1 MKKFVLLLFLTFMC
15 TGCFDYQELGE
26 LGIISAMSIMK
37 NDDGFRVDIQLINII
52 EGGDHGVVESPVT
65 VISGEGPTVFDA
77 VRSMNLR
84 ISKSFFPANMA
95 YLIVDKSVL
104 QENDLG
110 EVMDFFARHTKLSLN
125 FLVITTTDSDP
136 GEVMAS
142 LSEFNINAATNM
154 AEVIRLSEKRYGASY
169 SLTFLEYLKDYF
181 EPGIVPVYPNVYMH
195 GEPDVSE
202 DIDDLKKTETE
213 SYIELK
219 DLVTFDK
226 DGNVIHLGVDESMG
240 YNFLKNHVTNATIT
254 SSCGD
259 EYFTVETLSSKFK
272 FEDDLKN
279 NRIKIIGDID
289 GEISFYGCKD
299 DLNKSEVLKKI
310 TKSFEDKVKEDVLS
324 TINLAKQNKVDFVGV
339 GNFVY
344 KNNYKYFDFEN
355 DDWNVNGLSKIDFDV
370 SIDANLY
377 KQGNLKGDI

>member
-1 MKKFVLLLFLTFMC
+1 MKKIITIIIMCFMC
-15 TGCFDYQELGE
+15 TGCFDYEELGE
-26 LGIISAMSIMK
+26 LGIISAMSIVKEEDM
-37 NDDGFRVDIQLINII
+37 FHVDIQLINII
-52 EGGDHGVVESPVT
+52 ESGDHGVVESPIT
-65 VISGEGPTVFDA
+65 IISGEGETVFDA

-84 ISKSFFPANMA
+84 TSKSFFPADMA

-104 QENDLG
+104 EENSLR

-125 FLVITTTDSDP
+125 FLVITSTDSDP
-136 GEVMAS
+136 GDVMAS

-154 AEVIRLSEKRYGASY
+154 SEVIRLSEKRYGASY

-195 GEPDVSE
+195 GEAEISE
-202 DIDDLKKTETE
+202 DIEDLKKTETE

-226 DGNVIHLGVDESMG
+226 DGNEIHLGTDESMG
-240 YNFLKNHVTNATIT
+240 YNFLKNHITNATVT
-254 SSCGD
+254 STCGE

-279 NRIKIIGDID
+279 NKIKVMGDID
-289 GEISFYGCKD
+289 GEISFYGCKE
-299 DLNKSEVLKKI
+299 DLNKSEVLKKV
-310 TKSFEDKVKEDVLS
+310 TKSFEDKVKSDVLS
-324 TINLAKQNKVDFVGV
+324 TLNLAKENKLDFVGV
-339 GNFVY
+339 GNFIY
-344 KNNYKYFDFEN
+344 KNNNKYFDFDN
-355 DDWNVNGLSKIDFDV
+355 DDWNTLGLPNIDFEV
-370 SIDANLY
+370 EIDANLY

>member
-1 MKKFVLLLFLTFMC
+1 MKKIILLVFMCFVC

-26 LGIISAMSIMK
+26 LGIISAMSIVK
-37 NDDGFRVDIQLINII
+37 NEDNFRVDIQLINII
-52 EGGDHGVVESPVT
+52 ESGDHGVVESPVT
-65 VISGEGPTVFDA
+65 VVSGEGPTVFDA

-104 QENDLG
+104 EENDLR

-136 GEVMAS
+136 SDVMAS

-181 EPGIVPVYPNVYMH
+181 EPGITPVYPNIYMH
-195 GEPDVSE
+195 GDAEISE

-226 DGNVIHLGVDESMG
+226 QGNAIHLGVDESMG
-240 YNFLKNHVTNATIT
+240 YNFLKNHVTNATVT
-254 SSCGD
+254 STCGD

-279 NRIKIIGDID
+279 NKIKVIADID
-289 GEISFYGCKD
+289 GEISFYGCKE
-299 DLNKSEVLKKI
+299 DLNESKVLKDV
-310 TKSFEDKVKEDVLS
+310 TTSFENKVKENVLS
-324 TINLAKQNKVDFVGV
+324 TLNLAKQSQVDFVGV
-339 GNFVY
+339 GNFIY
-344 KNNYKYFDFEN
+344 KNNTKYFDFDKN
-355 DDWNVNGLSKIDFDV
+355 DWDKEGLSKIDFD
-370 SIDANLY
+370 IEINANLY

>member
-52 EGGDHGVVESPVT
+52 ESGDHGVVESPVT
-65 VISGEGPTVFDA
+65 VVSGEGPTVFDA

-259 EYFTVETLSSKFK
+259 EYFTVETLSCKFK

>member
-1 MKKFVLLLFLTFMC
+1 MKKIITIIIMCFIC

-26 LGIISAMSIMK
+26 LGIISAMSIVK
-37 NDDGFRVDIQLINII
+37 NEDNFHVDIQLINII
-52 EGGDHGVVESPVT
+52 ESGDHGVVESPIT
-65 VISGEGPTVFDA
+65 VISGEGETVFEA

-84 ISKSFFPANMA
+84 TSKSFFPANMA

-104 QENDLG
+104 EENDLR

-125 FLVITTTDSDP
+125 FLVITSTDSDP
-136 GEVMAS
+136 GDVMAS

-154 AEVIRLSEKRYGASY
+154 SEVIRLSEKRYGASY

-195 GEPDVSE
+195 GDASISE

-226 DGNVIHLGVDESMG
+226 DGNEIHLGTDESMG
-240 YNFLKNHVTNATIT
+240 YNFLKNHVTNATVT
-254 SSCGD
+254 NSCGD

-272 FEDDLKN
+272 FESDLKHN
-279 NRIKIIGDID
+279 KIKVIGDID
-289 GEISFYGCKD
+289 GEISFYGCKE
-299 DLNKSEVLKKI
+299 DLNKSEVLKNV
-310 TKSFEDKVKEDVLS
+310 TDSFEEKIKDNVLS
-324 TINLAKQNKVDFVGV
+324 TLNLAKENKLDFIGV
-339 GNFVY
+339 GNFIY
-344 KNNYKYFDFEN
+344 KNDTNYFDFDK
-355 DDWNVNGLSKIDFDV
+355 DDWNTLGLPNIDFEV
-370 SIDANLY
+370 EIDANLY

>member
-1 MKKFVLLLFLTFMC
+1 MKKIITIIIMCFIC

-26 LGIISAMSIMK
+26 LGIISAMSIVK
-37 NDDGFRVDIQLINII
+37 NEDNFHVDIQLINII
-52 EGGDHGVVESPVT
+52 ESGDHGVVESPIT
-65 VISGEGPTVFDA
+65 VISGEGETVFEA

-84 ISKSFFPANMA
+84 TSKSFFPANMA

-104 QENDLG
+104 EENDLR

-125 FLVITTTDSDP
+125 FLVITSTDSDP
-136 GEVMAS
+136 GDVMAS

-154 AEVIRLSEKRYGASY
+154 SEVIRLSEKRYGASY

-195 GEPDVSE
+195 GDASISE

-226 DGNVIHLGVDESMG
+226 DGNEIHLGTDESMG
-240 YNFLKNHVTNATIT
+240 YNFLKNHVTNATVT
-254 SSCGD
+254 NSCGD

-272 FEDDLKN
+272 FESDLKQN
-279 NRIKIIGDID
+279 KIKVIGDID
-289 GEISFYGCKD
+289 GEISFYGCKE
-299 DLNKSEVLKKI
+299 DLNKSEVLKNV
-310 TKSFEDKVKEDVLS
+310 TDSFEEKIKDNVLS
-324 TINLAKQNKVDFVGV
+324 TLNLAKENKLDFIGV
-339 GNFVY
+339 GNFIY
-344 KNNYKYFDFEN
+344 KNDTNYFDFDK
-355 DDWNVNGLSKIDFDV
+355 DDWNTLGLPNIDFEV
-370 SIDANLY
+370 EIDANLY

>member
-52 EGGDHGVVESPVT
+52 ESGDHGVVESPVT
-65 VISGEGPTVFDA
+65 VVSGEGPTVFDA

>member
-1 MKKFVLLLFLTFMC
+1 MKKIIFLIFICFMC

-26 LGIISAMSIMK
+26 LGIISAMSIVK
-37 NDDGFRVDIQLINII
+37 NEENFHVDIQLINII
-52 EGGDHGVVESPVT
+52 ESGDHGVVESPVT
-65 VISGEGPTVFDA
+65 VISGEGPTVFEA

-84 ISKSFFPANMA
+84 ISKSFFPADMA

-104 QENDLG
+104 EENDLR
-110 EVMDFFARHTKLSLN
+110 EVIDFFARHTKLSLN

-136 GEVMAS
+136 GDVMAS

-154 AEVIRLSEKRYGASY
+154 SEVIRLSEKRYGASY
-169 SLTFLEYLKDYF
+169 SLTFLEYLKDFF

-195 GEPDVSE
+195 GEASISE
-202 DIDDLKKTETE
+202 NIDDLKKTETE

-226 DGNVIHLGVDESMG
+226 EGNPIHLGTDESMG
-240 YNFLKNHVTNATIT
+240 YNFLKNHVTNATVT

-272 FEDDLKN
+272 FESDLKN
-279 NRIKIIGDID
+279 NKIKVVGNID
-289 GEISFYGCKD
+289 GEISFYGCSE
-299 DLNKSEVLKKI
+299 DLNKSKVLKDVTKAFEEKI
-310 TKSFEDKVKEDVLS
+310 KDNVLS
-324 TINLAKQNKVDFVGV
+324 TLNLAKDNKLDFIGV

-344 KNNYKYFDFEN
+344 KNNPNYFDFDK
-355 DDWNVNGLSKIDFDV
+355 DDWNTQGLPNIDFEV
-370 SIDANLY
+370 EIDANLY